1 MTNKNP
7 LMVATVMLAIAAVA
21 MMPLMTNE
29 AFAATYTVNDRVKSN
44 VSSFTDARDMCGQ
57 KDLVPYTITVSG
69 DTRTL
74 SWNNAPDTVT
84 CYGESVSLTKVVVEF
99 EKQNSSSLVKTI
111 NNPQS
116 TQTATN
122 YHDDEYS
129 GTTEITLTYS

>member
-29 AFAATYTVNDRVKSN
+29 AYAATYTATDRVKSYN
-44 VSSFTDARDMCGQ
+44 PTYTDNLDMCGQ
-57 KDLVPYTITVSG
+57 TNIVPYTITISG

-74 SWNNAPDTVT
+74 SWQNAPDNVT
-84 CYGESVSLTKVVVEF
+84 CGNESVSLSKVVVEF
-99 EKQNSSSLVKTI
+99 EKANSPSLVKTI

-122 YHDDEYS
+122 YDDDEYNS
-129 GTTEITLTYS
+129 STKITLTYS